1 MASDNSTVNRTVT
14 FADPPTSTNY
24 VSVSVPIAKL
34 NSEIMDVAFVKATNP
49 KAYPGGL
56 EAMMKD
62 HRFGDSVP
70 LGKHWSYKYLVDFD
84 GMSYSGRF
92 MAFLASDSVAVKSTV
107 YEEFFSDWIQ
117 PWYVRP
123 LRSPFPFCQTHD
135 ISNRVHFIPL
145 STMYKEIY
153 NVHAFFS
160 GATETVL
167 EAANSTVLRTPVK
180 DRQLGVGDVRLR
192 RIARA
197 GKEWKKTIG
206 RTLDMEGPL
215 SSSLLAAILFADI
228 RLAYVYRLCLEYAR
242 LSADDRDSMNFSL

>member
-117 PWYVRP
+117 PWYAP
-123 LRSPFPFCQTHD
+123 
-135 ISNRVHFIPL
+135 
-145 STMYKEIY
+145 
-153 NVHAFFS
+153 S
-160 GATETVL
+160 GALSHFAKLMTSPIGFTSYLYQQCTRRYTMSTLSFL
-167 EAANSTVLRTPVK
+167 ELRKQFLRPPTP
-180 DRQLGVGDVRLR
+180 QYCEL
-192 RIARA
+192 
-197 GKEWKKTIG
+197 
-206 RTLDMEGPL
+206 P
-215 SSSLLAAILFADI
+215 
-228 RLAYVYRLCLEYAR
+228 
-242 LSADDRDSMNFSL
+242 